1 MEHMRMIIQIQ
12 AQIDSC
18 LVDGG
23 EEGLLSSNLGG
34 GAGGA
39 AGEPNPRLVRQAI
52 KLLRMRHRVLQV
64 RRETSMKVT
73 RIVYIFVLTI
83 LWCVYNCWS
92 FFCFVFFYPAADGGN
107 KA

>member
-23 EEGLLSSNLGG
+23 EEGLLATNLGG

-39 AGEPNPRLVRQAI
+39 TGEPNSRLVRQAI

-64 RRETSMKVT
+64 KTTRSIPGIQSGMNQLFVYESDHTYVCMQASCVWSMLRTREQQ
-73 RIVYIFVLTI
+73 
-83 LWCVYNCWS
+83 
-92 FFCFVFFYPAADGGN
+92 
-107 KA
+107 